1 MDLGLKGKRAIVT
14 GGSRGIGLAIA
25 KTLAAEGC
33 ALGLMARDRDGLERA
48 RGSLLAEGASQVEI
62 EAADVTDAAA
72 HDAALGRLVAAL
84 GGVDVAVANAGG
96 SKASDAL
103 TGPDETWRA
112 QWELNFLSAVRLV
125 RGCTPHLEAAG
136 GGAVVIVSSISG
148 LEAFGW
154 PAYVASKAG
163 LHGFC
168 KAAAQEGGPK
178 GIRVNCV
185 APGSILFPGGS
196 WDRRRIQDP
205 QGFAKVERSI
215 PAGRLGTPEEVADV
229 VAFLASRRASWVTGT
244 VVVVDGSQ
252 THRF

>member
-1 MDLGLKGKRAIVT
+1 MDLGLDGKRAIVT

-25 KTLAAEGC
+25 KALAAEGC
-33 ALGLMARDRDGLERA
+33 SLGLMARGLEGLEQA
-48 RGSLLAEGASQVEI
+48 REALLAGGARQVEI
-62 EAADVTDAAA
+62 EAADVTEASA

-96 SKASDAL
+96 SRASAAL
-103 TGPDETWRA
+103 SGPDETWRA

-136 GGAVVIVSSISG
+136 GGSVVIVSSISG

-154 PAYVASKAG
+154 PAYVASKAS
-163 LHGFC
+163 LHGYC
-168 KAAAQEGGPK
+168 KVAAQEGGPK

-185 APGSILFPGGS
+185 APGPILFPGGS
-196 WDRRRIQDP
+196 WDRRRTQDP
-205 QGFAKVERSI
+205 EAFEEVERSI

-244 VVVVDGSQ
+244 VVVVDGAQ

>member
-1 MDLGLKGKRAIVT
+1 VDLGLQGKRAIVT
-14 GGSRGIGLAIA
+14 GGSRGIGLSIA
-25 KTLAAEGC
+25 KALAAEGC
-33 ALGLMARDRDGLERA
+33 ALGLMARGREGLERA
-48 RGSLLAEGASQVEI
+48 KGELLAGGARQVEI
-62 EAADVTDAAA
+62 EAVDVTDAAG
-72 HDAALGRLVAAL
+72 HDAALERLASAL

-96 SKASDAL
+96 SKASEAL

-125 RGCTPHLEAAG
+125 RGCTPHFERAG
-136 GGAVVIVSSISG
+136 GGSVVIVSSISG

-154 PAYVASKAG
+154 PAYVTSKAG

-168 KAAAQEGGPK
+168 KVAAQEGGPK

-196 WDRRRIQDP
+196 WDRRRTQDP
-205 QGFAKVERSI
+205 EMFAEVERSI

-229 VAFLASRRASWVTGT
+229 VAFLASRRASWVTGA